1 MSWNTEEMKLL
12 GSYRHAHK
20 MDTPPAFH
28 SALNRALL
36 TIPGIGRQSPTMAR
50 KRRDRK
56 VAKDQ
61 LALAVRKNFN
71 DAAVNEVQVAV
82 DMLYKIRHQGK
93 LLRRTTIVR
102 TRLTSSD
109 KSFRMRSNPT
119 KTKANP

>member
-1 MSWNTEEMKLL
+1 
-12 GSYRHAHK
+12 

-36 TIPGIGRQSPTMAR
+36 TNPGIGRQSPTMAR

-93 LLRRTTIVR
+93 SLRRATIVP